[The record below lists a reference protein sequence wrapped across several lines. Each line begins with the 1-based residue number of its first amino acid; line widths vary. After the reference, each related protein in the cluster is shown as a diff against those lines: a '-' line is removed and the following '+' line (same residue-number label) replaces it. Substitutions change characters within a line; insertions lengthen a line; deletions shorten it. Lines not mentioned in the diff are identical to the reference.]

1 MFPDTWPKFKT
12 GSKQKQTKS
21 KFRGLEMC
29 AIQLLLSPLVQFL
42 HFSYHWVN
50 KKQQKVQFD
59 FDRICVL
66 VFLSAELELLLAE
79 KRNLGRNSKF
89 LFFISINQY
98 YIRLRDHP
106 FKTSACLRGGGG
118 SPCANGQKVTVHKGQ
133 KSPS

>member
-29 AIQLLLSPLVQFL
+29 AIQLLFSGSLLFL
-42 HFSYHWVN
+42 HFSYHWTN

-66 VFLSAELELLLAE
+66 VFLSAELELLLTE

-89 LFFISINQY
+89 LFFSTIYQLLTFDY
-98 YIRLRDHP
+98 
-106 FKTSACLRGGGG
+106 
-118 SPCANGQKVTVHKGQ
+118 Q
-133 KSPS
+133 